1 MIFEIWMPKT
11 GGNLIQFLIG
21 LDVVANTQVAQVA
34 LKHFFDK
41 IPDMLEGSFTEQ
53 FMESMTAEMAFILRV
68 YCEHKIASSRSES
81 AISDILPELSV
92 MNGYLRAKYD
102 SIVTCNDD
110 VARAELEFVL
120 NELIKVCSLL
130 DFSDEVGRRAVFD
143 TVQEVMQ
150 NLEICDAVFEQC
162 IQLLTKNSS
171 GMSELLS
178 MMTGFLAGFR
188 DIYETTGNQ
197 KAQNTED
204 EDGLLD
210 SYITDD
216 VRIMANLKGLQ
227 IIQSLL
233 STSGV
238 SFAKYPLLVT
248 FLDEIVIPSVNSQF
262 AAVQAAGLKCL
273 GLCCT
278 IEKVII
284 IKREEIYHFCRVWQ
298 PSICLCFVIFIVWDM
313 KMVVS
318 VPCKSFSIF
327 SSCTGR
333 ITFAP
338 MIKNHWIL

>member
-1 MIFEIWMPKT
+1 MRQACSDMIFEVWMPKT

-34 LKHFFDK
+34 LKHFFEK

-68 YCEHKIASSRSES
+68 YCEHKISSSKTD
-81 AISDILPELSV
+81 AVIGDILPELSV

-102 SIVTCNDD
+102 AIVTCSDD

-120 NELIKVCSLL
+120 NELIKVCALL

-162 IQLLTKNSS
+162 IQLLTRHAS
-171 GMSELLS
+171 GMPELLS

-188 DIYETTGNQ
+188 DIYETAGSQ
-197 KAQNTED
+197 KSTETTED
-204 EDGLLD
+204 DEDALLD

-278 IEKVII
+278 IEKVNTRAN
-284 IKREEIYHFCRVWQ
+284 KYLYLLSHF
-298 PSICLCFVIFIVWDM
+298 
-313 KMVVS
+313 
-318 VPCKSFSIF
+318 
-327 SSCTGR
+327 
-333 ITFAP
+333 
-338 MIKNHWIL
+338 